1 MNRDYLIFDI
11 RRTLRNRR
19 VLIFS
24 ILMPLVLFVIFGTT
38 IPKDANEAG
47 ISAIAYVMVSMAMF
61 GSMSAAMSSGG
72 VIAAE
77 RDGGWNRTLRLTPL
91 KPQAYV
97 VNKVILSLLL
107 AIPPLLVV
115 FISGMTFGHV
125 HLSMNQWAT
134 VALVSWLGALP
145 FAALGLVIGYVA
157 KPDSVQPITGL
168 STMLIAAFGGL
179 WLPVEPDAVGDEA
192 HRPADPGVL
201 DQSDLTQRAD
211 AERPGHP
218 RAAGG
223 ARLDRRPRLH
233 RPPPVPRRHRAGL
246 SAGAHRGALP

>member
-1 MNRDYLIFDI
+1 MNRNYLIFDV

-24 ILMPLVLFVIFGTT
+24 ILMPLVLFMIFGLT
-38 IPKDANEAG
+38 IPNDASEGG

-115 FISGMTFGHV
+115 FVFGMAVGHV
-125 HLSMNQWAT
+125 HLDAGQWAM
-134 VALVSWLGALP
+134 VAIVSWLGALP

-179 WLPVEPDAVGDEA
+179 RLPVDQMPSIMKHIAQLT
-192 HRPADPGVL
+192 PAYWTGL
-201 DQSDLTQRAD
+201 TSRSALTQGGVDTQALMVVLGWTVVLGFIGLRRFRAD
-211 AERPGHP
+211 TA
-218 RAAGG
+218 RA
-223 ARLDRRPRLH
+223 
-233 RPPPVPRRHRAGL
+233 
-246 SAGAHRGALP
+246 

>member
-24 ILMPLVLFVIFGTT
+24 ILMPLVLFLIFGLT
-38 IPKDANEAG
+38 IPQDADEAG

-107 AIPPLLVV
+107 AGPPLLGVFVV
-115 FISGMTFGHV
+115 GLTFGPLGLRAGQGV
-125 HLSMNQWAT
+125 T
-134 VALVSWLGALP
+134 VAPGAW
-145 FAALGLVIGYVA
+145 G
-157 KPDSVQPITGL
+157 
-168 STMLIAAFGGL
+168 
-179 WLPVEPDAVGDEA
+179 
-192 HRPADPGVL
+192 
-201 DQSDLTQRAD
+201 RA
-211 AERPGHP
+211 PP
-218 RAAGG
+218 LAGG
-223 ARLDRRPRLH
+223 RR
-233 RPPPVPRRHRAGL
+233 
-246 SAGAHRGALP
+246 

>member
-24 ILMPLVLFVIFGTT
+24 ILMPLVLFVIFGVTL
-38 IPKDANEAG
+38 PKDASEGG
-47 ISAIAYVMVSMAMF
+47 ISAVAYVMVSMAMF

-97 VNKVILSLLL
+97 TTKVILSLLL
-107 AIPPLLVV
+107 APPPLVVV
-115 FISGMTFGHV
+115 FASGLIFGHV
-125 HLSMNQWAT
+125 HLSAGQWVS

-168 STMLIAAFGGL
+168 ATLLIAAFGGL
-179 WLPVEPDAVGDEA
+179 WLPVDQMPSLMKHIAQLT
-192 HRPADPGVL
+192 PAYWTG
-201 DQSDLTQRAD
+201 QTSRSALTQSGLDTQALMVVLGWTVVLGIIGLRRFRAD
-211 AERPGHP
+211 TA
-218 RAAGG
+218 RA
-223 ARLDRRPRLH
+223 
-233 RPPPVPRRHRAGL
+233 
-246 SAGAHRGALP
+246 

>member
-24 ILMPLVLFVIFGTT
+24 ILMPLVLFVIFGVTL
-38 IPKDANEAG
+38 PKDGSEAG

-97 VNKVILSLLL
+97 TTKVILSLLL
-107 AIPPLLVV
+107 ALPPLVVV
-115 FISGMTFGHV
+115 FLAGMALGHV
-125 HLSMNQWAT
+125 HLGAGQWAT
-134 VALVSWLGALP
+134 VALVSW
-145 FAALGLVIGYVA
+145 
-157 KPDSVQPITGL
+157 
-168 STMLIAAFGGL
+168 
-179 WLPVEPDAVGDEA
+179 
-192 HRPADPGVL
+192 
-201 DQSDLTQRAD
+201 
-211 AERPGHP
+211 
-218 RAAGG
+218 
-223 ARLDRRPRLH
+223 
-233 RPPPVPRRHRAGL
+233 
-246 SAGAHRGALP
+246 